1 MRATLKDQTIALAG
15 VVQAAT
21 LVIQIA
27 KTGQCSQLAAKTSI
41 DAIFN
46 TDPAST
52 EDAFGGLA
60 GLRLGMGS
68 LKNILSSGS
77 NQEELQ
83 ALHISMALLKLGQKL
98 GRDAKRQQ
106 ALGEAITG
114 AKAGWQA
121 AQTALDEATVTV
133 LAKAYEDNIS
143 SYQFRI
149 KVPGDPSVLKN
160 PEKVKIV
167 RTLLLAGLRAAILWR
182 QVGGNQWRLIMS
194 RKGILEQATR
204 WV

>member
-1 MRATLKDQTIALAG
+1 MTGTLKDQTIALAG

-21 LVIQIA
+21 LVLQVA

-46 TDPAST
+46 TDPDST
-52 EDAFGGLA
+52 EDAFGSLA
-60 GLRLGMGS
+60 GLRLGLNS
-68 LKNILSSGS
+68 LKNMLSAGS

-98 GRDAKRQQ
+98 ARDTKRQHS
-106 ALGEAITG
+106 LGEAIIR
-114 AKAGWQA
+114 AKSSWQM
-121 AQTALDEATVTV
+121 AQIALDEATIAA

-143 SYQFRI
+143 SFNFRI
-149 KVPGDPSVLKN
+149 KVPGDAAVLKN
-160 PEKVKIV
+160 PEKVKII
-167 RTLLLAGLRAAILWR
+167 RALLLAGLRAAFLWR
-182 QVGGNQWRLIMS
+182 QVGGNQWRLVMS
-194 RKGILEQATR
+194 RKSILAQATQ